1 MPGGREGCCSPAVA
15 ILDANVSAAVDL
27 LAILKPA
34 VGRLG
39 VTGQGLALQRLLLS
53 NLSCLTLHLLQLG
66 LGGCRGIRQRGEH
79 GGGWGTVSSMS
90 SGGGAAVLGLGLE
103 RCRGELGEPPLLVSF
118 PSLIP

>member
-1 MPGGREGCCSPAVA
+1 MPGGREGCCSPAIA

-34 VGRLG
+34 VGGLG
-39 VTGQGLALQRLLLS
+39 VTGHGLALQRLLLS

-79 GGGWGTVSSMS
+79 GGGWGTVSSMR
-90 SGGGAAVLGLGLE
+90 SGGGATVLGLGLE
-103 RCRGELGEPPLLVSF
+103 RCRGELGEPPFLVSF

>member
-1 MPGGREGCCSPAVA
+1 MPGGREGCCSPSIA
-15 ILDANVSAAVDL
+15 ILDANVSAAVEL

-34 VGRLG
+34 VGWLG

-66 LGGCRGIRQRGEH
+66 LGGCRGIRQRGKH
-79 GGGWGTVSSMS
+79 GGGRGTVSSLS
-90 SGGGAAVLGLGLE
+90 SGGGATVLGLGLE

>member
-1 MPGGREGCCSPAVA
+1 MPGGREGCCSPAIA
-15 ILDANVSAAVDL
+15 ILDANVSAAVEL

-34 VGRLG
+34 VGGLG
-39 VTGQGLALQRLLLS
+39 ITSQGLALQRLLLS

-90 SGGGAAVLGLGLE
+90 SGGRATLLGLSLE
-103 RCRGELGEPPLLVSF
+103 GCRGELREPPVLVSF
-118 PSLIP
+118 PTLIP